1 MLGGESGFSRLSA
14 RKYFF
19 LVVLAAGPSANLKG
33 LHMQNAV
40 NSSDAIADNFKQA
53 VNSETNEMEVLGHL
67 IAEIL
72 HSGMPVTNKAII
84 AALIGRLEQE
94 ADVVQL
100 DVYRHLLELVVHQTP
115 DDLSL

>member
-1 MLGGESGFSRLSA
+1 
-14 RKYFF
+14 
-19 LVVLAAGPSANLKG
+19 
-33 LHMQNAV
+33 MQNAV
-40 NSSDAIADNFKQA
+40 NSSDVLADNFKQA

-115 DDLSL
+115 DDFSL

>member
-1 MLGGESGFSRLSA
+1 MSQVFRACPRGNIVIMVL
-14 RKYFF
+14 
-19 LVVLAAGPSANLKG
+19 LAAGPSANLKG

-40 NSSDAIADNFKQA
+40 NSSDAIADYFKQA
-53 VNSETNEMEVLGHL
+53 GNSETNEMEVLGHL

-72 HSGMPVTNKAII
+72 HSGMPVSNKSII
-84 AALIGRLEQE
+84 AALIARLEQE

-115 DDLSL
+115 DDFSV